1 MMMMAMATAGGLLR
15 RGAVRAASARALCA
29 QPPAPAKASPAA
41 PKAQFRVPGYRPTP
55 MDRRLLLW
63 SGRFK
68 KEDDI
73 PETVTVE
80 MIEAARNKLRIRA
93 CYVMIGI
100 TVVGCLLMVISGK
113 KAAKRNES
121 LSGWNLDKKA
131 QLKDEAQKES
141 AEAMKAA

>member
-1 MMMMAMATAGGLLR
+1 MMMAMATA
-15 RGAVRAASARALCA
+15 AT
-29 QPPAPAKASPAA
+29 
-41 PKAQFRVPGYRPTP
+41 AQFRVPGYRPTA

-68 KEDDI
+68 KQDDI

-93 CYVMIGI
+93 CYIMIGF
-100 TVVGCLLMVISGK
+100 TLMGCLFMVISGK

-131 QLKDEAQKES
+131 QLKDEAQKQS